1 MGRMAQW
8 FKQLRSS
15 GTRAIKS
22 RDLLLYLGFVFIS
35 AVFWCFITFNK
46 VVQQDVTVN
55 LVLTGKPANVTF
67 IDEPPAT
74 ITVTVRDKGTAFIK
88 LMLRSTPT
96 VTVDFHRYASEDDG
110 VMHISSAQLNN
121 EVKQVFRHDATIV
134 KTIPDAIHAPFT
146 SQPGKKVP
154 VNFFDAISV
163 MPDEQHVIYGDISIT
178 PDSVFIYGD
187 EAVTRSIKEVN
198 ISPVNV
204 TGLAEPL
211 ERNIM
216 LRPIK
221 DVRIEPRRV
230 KLSVPV
236 EPLIRKEL
244 SVPVVVRNAP
254 TSLSVIVFPSSLK
267 VSFLLPQSLYKK
279 THNDIVAIVDYNDI
293 EQNPQAHKV
302 HIATVEAPV
311 IYSNIKLS
319 SDSVE
324 FIIDY

>member
-1 MGRMAQW
+1 MTIRR
-8 FKQLRSS
+8 LP
-15 GTRAIKS
+15 I
-22 RDLLLYLGFVFIS
+22 LLTALAL
-35 AVFWCFITFNK
+35 
-46 VVQQDVTVN
+46 
-55 LVLTGKPANVTF
+55 LVLSAPAGFAQQPDSSEVKKRVIDTTELALPPLHTDSTLVAPREATPAPQGNLERPAFTTARDSVIEDLEKNILYYFGNVT
-67 IDEPPAT
+67 A
-74 ITVTVRDKGTAFIK
+74 
-88 LMLRSTPT
+88 
-96 VTVDFHRYASEDDG
+96 
-110 VMHISSAQLNN
+110 N
-121 EVKQVFRHDATIV
+121 
-134 KTIPDAIHAPFT
+134 
-146 SQPGKKVP
+146 
-154 VNFFDAISV
+154 
-163 MPDEQHVIYGDISIT
+163 YGDISIT